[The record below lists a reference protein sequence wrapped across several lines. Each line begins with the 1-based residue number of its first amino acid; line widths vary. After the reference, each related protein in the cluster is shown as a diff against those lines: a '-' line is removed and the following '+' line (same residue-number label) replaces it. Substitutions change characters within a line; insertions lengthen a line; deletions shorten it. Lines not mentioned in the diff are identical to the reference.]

1 VYFVQL
7 HELSGEQRWLDLASM
22 ALARESTQA
31 KVTDAGLVYRRAGR
45 ISLNLETGSAGIGY
59 AVRALARH
67 RPTDELARN
76 AALIDRASSP
86 AFVALPGLV
95 DGRAGLICALTSTK
109 GNEDRVARHLQN
121 LAWQLLPYHGRV
133 AVPGRQLLR
142 LSNDLATGAAGVL
155 LSISAAT
162 SDCGSMPLLSSRQT
176 LGHAGRPH
184 TRA

>member
-7 HELSGEQRWLDLASM
+7 YELNGEQRWLDLASM
-22 ALARESTQA
+22 ALAREATQA
-31 KVTDAGLVYRRAGR
+31 KVTDAGLFYRRGGR
-45 ISLNLETGSAGIGY
+45 SSLCLETGSAGVGY

-67 RPTDELARN
+67 RPTDELVRN
-76 AALIDRASSP
+76 AALIDRASAP
-86 AFVALPGLV
+86 PFVVQPGLL
-95 DGRAGLICALTSTK
+95 DGRAGLICALASTK
-109 GNEDRVARHLQN
+109 GNEDRVARHLRN
-121 LAWQLLPYHGRV
+121 LAWQLLPHRGRL
-133 AVPGRQLLR
+133 AVPGRRLLR

-162 SDCGSMPLLSSRQT
+162 SERGSLPLLSSRQT